1 MRTIELLKEFKQK
14 PCRLPDEPWE
24 RFVWEAANLLRLAE
38 IERKTVRKRKTVHKE
53 DRRQMM
59 LFE

>member
-24 RFVWEAANLLRLAE
+24 RFVWEAANLMRLAE
-38 IERKTVRKRKTVHKE
+38 IERRTARDRKATHKE
-53 DRRQMM
+53 DSRQMM
-59 LFE
+59 LFK